1 MVEFAFF
8 NMSDPSVSARTFTT
22 SPLALKAKTVL
33 LPITYFKTEK
43 KTLCLQEIRSNVCS
57 GCLHQDILL
66 LKAASRVCRV
76 VGKKFCGAPV
86 YINNLIL
93 KCF

>member
-43 KTLCLQEIRSNVCS
+43 KTFSTEIDEL
-57 GCLHQDILL
+57 GH
-66 LKAASRVCRV
+66 
-76 VGKKFCGAPV
+76 
-86 YINNLIL
+86 
-93 KCF
+93 